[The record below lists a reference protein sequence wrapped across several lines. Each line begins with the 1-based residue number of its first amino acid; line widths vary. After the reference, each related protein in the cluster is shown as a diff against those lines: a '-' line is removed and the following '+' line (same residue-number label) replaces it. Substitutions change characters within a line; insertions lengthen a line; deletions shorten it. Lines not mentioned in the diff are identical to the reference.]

1 MSRSLEPAAEA
12 VPDCEPAWVSSPDVS
27 APGLTIP
34 AICAASARVHL
45 AELAVARRRRVRP
58 RDRGHRPAS
67 RDRDTA
73 RRPIERP

>member
-12 VPDCEPAWVSSPDVS
+12 VPDCEPAWVSSPEVS
-27 APGLTIP
+27 APGLTTP

-45 AELAVARRRRVRP
+45 AELAVARRRRSHP
-58 RDRGHRPAS
+58 EIAGIDQHPAIEM
-67 RDRDTA
+67 A

>member
-12 VPDCEPAWVSSPDVS
+12 VPDCEPAWVSSPVS
-27 APGLTIP
+27 APGLTTP
-34 AICAASARVHL
+34 AIWPRLLEYISRSLRWRDVGGSH
-45 AELAVARRRRVRP
+45 P